1 MKNNITIERYQD
13 LSENDKLWYA
23 PDYAKYKIKRTRRY
37 ETCDLGHEHY
47 MGWDEESIP
56 IGDPVGYSKV
66 TVFEHNLAFTQA
78 LMKPYITDTLNKT
91 NVIMQRI
98 LKSQT
103 GVVKVRWDK
112 DETK

>member
-1 MKNNITIERYQD
+1 
-13 LSENDKLWYA
+13 
-23 PDYAKYKIKRTRRY
+23 
-37 ETCDLGHEHY
+37 

-56 IGDPVGYSKV
+56 LGNPISYSKIS
-66 TVFEHNLAFTQA
+66 VFEHNLVITQA
-78 LMKPYITDTLNKT
+78 YMQPQFVDSLNKT

-112 DETK
+112 DETE